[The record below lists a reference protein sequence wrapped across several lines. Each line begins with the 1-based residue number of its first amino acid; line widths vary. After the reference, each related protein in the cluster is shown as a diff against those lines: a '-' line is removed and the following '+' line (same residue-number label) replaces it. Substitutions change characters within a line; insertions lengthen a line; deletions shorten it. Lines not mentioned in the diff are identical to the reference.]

1 MLFVL
6 CRHKGKILLSAVA
19 GLIVAV
25 AVFACYSPLYE
36 SQAKLLVR
44 YVLDRSAVDPLD
56 SRSGAGGPSSE
67 SLINSE
73 VEILTSR
80 DLATQV
86 AATIGAERF
95 LPRAVAGDG
104 PANPAMAA
112 GRIRLGLTATALKG
126 TNIIVVTYQNH
137 DPELATRV
145 LNELVT
151 RYFTKHLEI
160 HRSAE
165 AFEFVSRQAD
175 QVQARLNQT
184 EEELRQLKV
193 KAKIISRAD
202 SAASLNAELAR
213 CQTAMHTA
221 ETERAE
227 QRARL
232 AELERWV
239 ADSTSATDA
248 SRTKAPPQANSG
260 DVHRYQSL
268 VTAIARLRQTGI
280 DLLARYTPENLLVK
294 LNQTQVESLERQRR
308 ALEKS
313 FPGLAATVV
322 AAGVSS
328 ARVAPPPDLPSE
340 RARLAAIEAGIE
352 ALKVQMNDIQRL
364 AAEFSEVEPQI
375 AELERK
381 KEMEE
386 ANYKYFAASL
396 EKARVDE
403 ALDPSKMPNISVVQR
418 PSTAFR
424 TTDALTKIVLGVIGG
439 GVALGLALAFLIEM
453 VLDRTVK
460 RPLELA
466 TRLQV
471 PLLASIPY
479 RGGGRRLRGQRS
491 SPEASL
497 DDAPRAALQTTRT
510 RHPRSAPWDVVGDF
524 MRPFARS
531 IRDRLTLYFELRQMN
546 HQPKLIAVTSC
557 AEGAGTSTL
566 AASLATAFSEIG
578 EGRVLLVDMNVGRPE
593 LHHFFGGKRACTLTE
608 ALQTTG
614 GNGGNGNK
622 RSRRASEKEDDN
634 LTVAT
639 GASSSHHGQG
649 GVGAD
654 AGALPVVPRR
664 FYDLIPRFKA
674 SDFSYIIFDMP
685 ALGEQ
690 TSTTLAV
697 AGHMDKVLLV
707 VEAERSDRGL
717 VKRAYA
723 ELAAVKANVS
733 AVFNKHRSYGPKWLL
748 ADAV

>member
-1 MLFVL
+1 MPEPSTKPPESTGWSLPDVLFVL
-6 CRHKGKILLSAVA
+6 FRHKWKILLSTTV
-19 GLIVAV
+19 GVIVASGV
-25 AVFACYSPLYE
+25 YALYSPLYE

-56 SRSGAGGPSSE
+56 SRAAAGGPSSE

-80 DLATQV
+80 DLAVQV
-86 AATIGAERF
+86 AETIGAERF
-95 LPRAVAGDG
+95 LPRNTGGAVS
-104 PANPAMAA
+104 PAAVA
-112 GRIRLGLTATALKG
+112 GRIRLGLTATVLKG

-165 AFEFVSRQAD
+165 AFEFVSRQTD
-175 QVQARLNQT
+175 QVQVRLNQT
-184 EEELRQLKV
+184 EEELKRLKT
-193 KAKIISRAD
+193 ASRIISLSG
-202 SAASLNAELAR
+202 SATALNAELAR
-213 CQTAMHTA
+213 CQAAMHTA

-232 AELERWV
+232 AELEKWL
-239 ADSTSATDA
+239 AGTTSAADA
-248 SRTKAPPQANSG
+248 THAKAPPQASNE
-260 DVHRYQSL
+260 DLRRYQSL
-268 VTAIARLRQTGI
+268 VTAVARLRQTDI
-280 DLLARYTPENLLVK
+280 DLLAKYTPENLLVK
-294 LNQTQVESLERQRR
+294 LNQAQIETLEHQRQ
-308 ALEKS
+308 ALEKA
-313 FPGLAATVV
+313 FPGLAATASAT
-322 AAGVSS
+322 AAS
-328 ARVAPPPDLPSE
+328 ARGTQLDLPSE
-340 RARLAAIEAGIE
+340 RARLVAIEAGIG
-352 ALKVQMNDIQRL
+352 ALKVQMNDIQKL
-364 AAEFSEVEPQI
+364 AAEFSAVEPQI
-375 AELERK
+375 TELERR
-381 KEMEE
+381 KELEE
-386 ANYKYFAASL
+386 TNYKYFAASL

-424 TTDALTKIVLGVIGG
+424 TTDALTKILLGVVGG
-439 GVALGLALAFLIEM
+439 GVALGIGLAFLIEM
-453 VLDRTVK
+453 IFDRTVK

-479 RGGGRRLRGQRS
+479 GGGRKGRLRGRLSQ
-491 SPEASL
+491 ASREVSR
-497 DDAPRAALQTTRT
+497 PRPQVHA
-510 RHPRSAPWDVVGDF
+510 HPAHLAPWDIGYF
-524 MRPFARS
+524 IRPFAQS
-531 IRDRLTLYFELRQMN
+531 IRDRLTLYFELHQMN

-557 AEGAGTSTL
+557 AGGAGTSTL

-593 LHHFFGGKRACTLTE
+593 VHHFFDGKRTCTLTE
-608 ALQTTG
+608 ALQTSG
-614 GNGGNGNK
+614 GTVPEG
-622 RSRRASEKEDDN
+622 DN

-639 GASSSHHGQG
+639 GTSNGAS
-649 GVGAD
+649 VGA
-654 AGALPVVPRR
+654 GAVPVAPRR

-685 ALGEQ
+685 ALGDQ
-690 TSTTLAV
+690 TSTTLAM

-707 VEAERSDRGL
+707 VEAEKNDRGL

-733 AVFNKHRSYGPKWLL
+733 AVFNKHRSYGPKWML
-748 ADAV
+748 ADAT